1 MKRFVIGFGW
11 LVAACVAVAG
21 TGTSNEFRLDTR
33 TGVRTAAATEKIQY
47 STAWATNL
55 TAAQQGEAKAVVKVN
70 PCLKTP
76 PKYLVVDMSGG
87 RSAARWPIS
96 YLDEVPSGGWTDE
109 YKTEKLVLRYIPAG
123 SFIMGGRATDYPGA
137 VNTNLHMVTLTKP
150 FYIGVFECTQRQ
162 WELAMGTRPSCF
174 TNEACYATR
183 PVEFVSYEDIRGAEK
198 GTRWPEGRD
207 VDEESFF
214 YMMRAKSMLYGFDL
228 PTEAQWEYACR
239 AGVAT
244 ALNSG
249 KNVTDMDEC
258 PNADEVG
265 RYTGNSNPYVAG
277 LSAFAKR
284 GTDLSSG
291 TMSVGMY
298 LPNLFGLYDMHGN
311 VWEHCLDSTE
321 LSTSGV
327 VDPCGGPMPSQYH
340 QVRGGSWVNHPYE
353 IISGD
358 HHVYMEVGHLQS
370 SRESFV
376 GFRICLHNATVYP
389 STDSATVLVNAAG
402 AGAADWTPTQ
412 AGTYQLTHE
421 VQVDGTTV
429 APMESA
435 LFKVEGPVLN
445 IRPQGEL
452 TNGVEVAIEGAGD
465 WPVYYTT
472 DGTTPT
478 AGSTKYEGPFA
489 LPESATV
496 KAVAISAGGVSSEV
510 ASKELTLHPALAVED
525 TKARQRYPW
534 NGKVDIDCEI
544 TGDAT
549 KKYAVTFSVE
559 DEVGHTNLPI
569 RTVGRAGS
577 MNPPDGDGGFIETAL
592 PFVLGPGKYRFVWDA
607 AADLPK
613 GTRFGGVS
621 VSIDAEPSPMAD
633 WKRMVTISTD
643 GYAGNETL
651 TDVPVLVRLSSA
663 IEGFDYADFAAPDT
677 GADMIFTDMEGTAR
691 YPYEIDE
698 WHKDGESLVWVK
710 LPELKKGT
718 KFLLAYGNAETGN
731 REQGIG
737 NREDRKHEV
746 WREYAGVWHMNEDSG
761 TAFDSTEHGL
771 DALPSN
777 GSNDNARA
785 QMEMVS
791 CDNGACGKSR
801 VNGRAKIRPGNFMT
815 IPSYDALA
823 LNSRFVFSGWFSGEG
838 YVIGT
843 TVTRFASRKSSNED
857 EGWETACYEY
867 DYVPNVLSGGASGSA
882 NTHVVR
888 FVSNL
893 TNQDYVNVT
902 YAYYDDIVTIY
913 TNGCQAAVGMI
924 DAAVDN
930 GKPLLLGSSFGG
942 GGPSFNGQYDEIRL
956 CGGSLSADR
965 IKADYDM
972 IANRDF
978 CTYGKVEAGPG
989 ADPVPPSV
997 HSAVVT
1003 FNPNGGTL
1011 IGQSPEIYKG
1021 DSVAF
1026 GTMPTATKGGY
1037 SFRGWGRTADATEV
1051 VKSTDLVP
1059 ASGCELFALWDAM
1072 TYAVKFNASGG
1083 TGTMLDEVFAIG
1095 VAKALTAN
1103 AFTRDGYAFEGWA
1116 TSAGGTKVY
1125 SDKQSVSD
1133 LTTPGATVNLYA
1145 VWKSLGGVQLWENG
1159 PYWAECNVGATKP
1172 EESGYYFWWG
1182 DTVGYKRNGSKWD
1195 AADGSKTGFSF
1206 TQENCPTEGMDNA
1219 QLQDAG
1225 YVDWNGQES
1234 LYGGAG
1240 NLVVAHD
1247 AATTHLGA
1255 PWRMPT
1261 DEEIFALESRCD
1273 SEWTKL
1279 NGVFGRMVRGQGAYS
1294 SNQIFL
1300 PAAGYGSG
1308 SDIQYSFLNNSK
1320 CGHYWSSTA
1329 AWDYAPGDAMLLFFD
1344 SFGVGEAYDDSGHF
1358 AGRYGQVPRGL
1369 GCTIRPVR

>member
-1 MKRFVIGFGW
+1 MKRFTIGFGW

-21 TGTSNEFRLDTR
+21 TGTSNEFRVDTR
-33 TGVRTAAATEKIQY
+33 TGVRTAAATENIQY
-47 STAWATNL
+47 STAWGGDTEDATH
-55 TAAQQGEAKAVVKVN
+55 EIKAVVKVN

-162 WELAMGTRPSCF
+162 WELAMGTRPSIWSNV
-174 TNEACYATR
+174 TCYASR
-183 PVEFVSYEDIRGAEK
+183 PVSNISYAEIRGNDIGMK
-198 GTRWPEGRD
+198 WPKIRG
-207 VDEESFF
+207 VDPGSFMAILADKTGVCG
-214 YMMRAKSMLYGFDL
+214 YDL
-228 PTEAQWEYACR
+228 PTEARWEYACR
-239 AGVAT
+239 AGTTT

-249 KNVTDMDEC
+249 KNLSSMSNAVEMEEVGRFAFNSGVAEVDYRYVPSVFDNCDTSKGTAKVGSYC
-258 PNADEVG
+258 PNAW
-265 RYTGNSNPYVAG
+265 
-277 LSAFAKR
+277 
-284 GTDLSSG
+284 
-291 TMSVGMY
+291 
-298 LPNLFGLYDMHGN
+298 GLYDMHGN
-311 VWEHCLDSTE
+311 LWEWCLDWRDEFAHGS
-321 LSTSGV
+321 
-327 VDPCGGPMPSQYH
+327 VDPVGPTEELAN
-340 QVRGGSWVNHPYE
+340 VVTRGGSHKNPADGQT
-353 IISGD
+353 SGYRGAGVPHD
-358 HHVYMEVGHLQS
+358 KGWN
-370 SRESFV
+370 V
-376 GFRICLHNATVYP
+376 GFRICLESVALIEKDGGEILINA
-389 STDSATVLVNAAG
+389 SGAA
-402 AGAADWTPTQ
+402 AADWTPTQ

-435 LFKVEGPVLN
+435 LFRVEGPELN

-452 TNGVEVAIEGAGD
+452 TNGVLVKVEKVGGGGQWNI
-465 WPVYYTT
+465 YYSL

-510 ASKELTLHPALAVED
+510 ASKELALHPALAVED

-549 KKYAVTFSVE
+549 KKYSVTFSAD

-577 MNPPDGDGGFIETAL
+577 MNPPDGDGDGGFIETAL

-710 LPELKKGT
+710 LPVLKKGT
-718 KFLLAYGNAETGN
+718 KFLLAYGNPVDATSSSRQNEDGSDSAERG
-731 REQGIG
+731 
-737 NREDRKHEV
+737 EDAASTMKHSV

-771 DALPSN
+771 DALPDHGTNKLADVS
-777 GSNDNARA
+777 
-785 QMEMVS
+785 QMVAYE
-791 CDNGACGKSR
+791 NGACGRAR
-801 VNGRAKIRPGNFMT
+801 VNSPRKLMGGNFLHV
-815 IPSYDALA
+815 PSYGALRIG
-823 LNSRFVFSGWFSGEG
+823 SRFVVSGWFNMLDATSYPKLISRSDHWKDGWGIESVRDDFG
-838 YVIGT
+838 HLSVVGGT
-843 TVTRFASRKSSNED
+843 NAKFLSALSLNQRLN
-857 EGWETACYEY
+857 EGWCCLSFCY
-867 DYVPNVLSGGASGSA
+867 DGDK
-882 NTHVVR
+882 
-888 FVSNL
+888 VSVFENGFCL
-893 TNQDYVNVT
+893 TNNAQ
-902 YAYYDDIVTIY
+902 IVAATE
-913 TNGCQAAVGMI
+913 NGRHLAIGCSADGEANSLV
-924 DAAVDN
+924 
-930 GKPLLLGSSFGG
+930 
-942 GGPSFNGQYDEIRL
+942 GQYDEIRL
-956 CGGSLSADR
+956 RGGTLSADR

-989 ADPVPPSV
+989 AEPVPPS
-997 HSAVVT
+997 T
-1003 FNPNGGTL
+1003 
-1011 IGQSPEIYKG
+1011 
-1021 DSVAF
+1021 
-1026 GTMPTATKGGY
+1026 
-1037 SFRGWGRTADATEV
+1037 
-1051 VKSTDLVP
+1051 
-1059 ASGCELFALWDAM
+1059 
-1072 TYAVKFNASGG
+1072 TYRVRFNANGG
-1083 TGTMLDEVFAIG
+1083 TGTMADEKFQVG

-1103 AFTRDGYAFEGWA
+1103 AFTRDGYSFEGWA
-1116 TSAGGTKVY
+1116 TSAGGVKVY
-1125 SDKQSVSD
+1125 EDKQSVSD

-1145 VWKSLGGVQLWENG
+1145 VWKQLGGVQLWEGG
-1159 PYWAECNVGATKP
+1159 PYWAECNIGATKP

-1225 YVDWNGQES
+1225 YVDWNGQDGF
-1234 LYGGAG
+1234 YDGG
-1240 NLVVAHD
+1240 NLVAAHD
-1247 AATTHLGA
+1247 AATAHLGA

-1261 DEEIFALESRCD
+1261 ADEISTLVYDCD
-1273 SEWTKL
+1273 WEWTKV
-1279 NGVFGRMVRGQGAYS
+1279 NGVFGRKVKGRGAYAS
-1294 SNQIFL
+1294 KQIFL

-1308 SDIQYSFLNNSK
+1308 SNIQYSFLNSSK

-1329 AWDYAPGDAMLLFFD
+1329 AWDYKPGYSLHLFFD
-1344 SFGVGEAYDDSGHF
+1344 SFGINEAYDDSGHR
-1358 AGRYGQVPRGL
+1358 AGGWYLDLCYV